1 MSADADGEYP
11 LQTEVPFL
19 FGIEEREDETA
30 AGGIYVDRNVITG
43 LGIVDE
49 IAIYEFNEVEG
60 TATVLDTYH
69 GLPSDENFL
78 NRMLEKT
85 NEDFAELLEIQQEY
99 D

>member
-1 MSADADGEYP
+1 MTKS
-11 LQTEVPFL
+11 LK
-19 FGIEEREDETA
+19 
-30 AGGIYVDRNVITG
+30 NVKNAKCT
-43 LGIVDE
+43 LKL
-49 IAIYEFNEVEG
+49 EG

>member
-1 MSADADGEYP
+1 
-11 LQTEVPFL
+11 
-19 FGIEEREDETA
+19 
-30 AGGIYVDRNVITG
+30 
-43 LGIVDE
+43 
-49 IAIYEFNEVEG
+49 VEG

>member
-1 MSADADGEYP
+1 MLLASGNLSDEARQRIGTIYP
-11 LQTEVPFL
+11 
-19 FGIEEREDETA
+19 IEA
-30 AGGIYVDRNVITG
+30 AIHP
-43 LGIVDE
+43 DE

>member
-1 MSADADGEYP
+1 MLLASGNLSDEARQRIGTIYP
-11 LQTEVPFL
+11 
-19 FGIEEREDETA
+19 IEAAIHPDENRYLR
-30 AGGIYVDRNVITG
+30 I
-43 LGIVDE
+43 
-49 IAIYEFNEVEG
+49 NEVEG